1 VTYAHLMNIFDSW
14 YYLLEKFACFGFL

>member
-1 VTYAHLMNIFDSW
+1 VTYAYLMNIFDSW